1 MALNLQQIRDYVR
14 VHLDIEIEDLPDT
27 VLDIFIREGSK
38 RIERAEDRW
47 PFYEKVFPLTTVAAQ
62 RDYVFATDI
71 AEDLESVHGI
81 RGEQWEMRNL
91 GVDQGDMR
99 WPRNISQTGEPSHFA
114 VWNKTLRLYPDPD
127 GAYDLLIRGYR
138 KPLDWV
144 TTGAGE
150 SPDLPDELH
159 NTVALWALSRA
170 YNQQEDP
177 ELGAVYER
185 MFSDELNEFRRRIAA
200 EETRPQP
207 LVLNSRVRVPLLPY
221 RMRYDW
227 E

>member
-14 VHLDIEIEDLPDT
+14 VHLDVEIEDLPDA

-47 PFYEKVFPLTTVAAQ
+47 PFYEATFPLATVAAQ
-62 RDYVFATDI
+62 RDYAFTDI
-71 AEDLESVHGI
+71 SATLESIHSI
-81 RGEQWEMRNL
+81 RGEQWELKNL
-91 GVDQGDMR
+91 GVDQGDRR
-99 WPRNISQTGEPSHFA
+99 WPRNIQQTAEPSHFA

-127 GAYDLLIRGYR
+127 LTYNLIIRGYR
-138 KPLDWV
+138 KPDDWV
-144 TTGAGE
+144 DEGAGAE
-150 SPDLPDELH
+150 PDMPDELH

-177 ELGAVYER
+177 ELGGIYER
-185 MFSDELNEFRRRIAA
+185 LFSDELNEFRRRIAA

-207 LVLNSRVRVPLLPY
+207 LVLNSQTRVPLLPY